1 MSKLIVTDTYYGIF
15 SALVEEVAKKEA
27 AGEKSIVFC
36 EEKVSLTAE
45 REIVKRLK
53 GTFNTDVYSFGKY
66 LRKKFDRK
74 KTLTKEGSAM
84 VIRKVLPN
92 VGLKRFGMTGDDFA
106 PAFFELTAQLKSASV
121 GVPELKTAASL
132 TKGILSD
139 KLEDICSIYS
149 AYEEYVKA
157 NEYDDQ
163 SSILSYLPQIIEND
177 EEIKTANVFIVGF
190 VGFTAQTRDIVCA
203 LIKNAKSVTAILTE
217 GKNRFAYVNETA
229 EAFEKMCAAV
239 GERAEKIRFQSTRGK
254 ESLAITEGIFN
265 PEYVAAI
272 TTDKIRL
279 TAEKNLWAEAIAVA
293 DNIRLLITERKC
305 RYREIAVAV
314 PDPSTYKNPLK
325 KAFELLEV
333 PYFIDE
339 KILPTEHPVVRVL
352 VDYADAY
359 RKNCERN
366 SLFSFIKNPLVTPDR
381 KFADE
386 FTDYVRECGIN
397 YGGIKRPFTV
407 APRRGDLQE
416 YEEHRKKV
424 VELFASFKPYDL
436 LQKLDAEARLSDFSV
451 KLKRLGRAVDAAVND
466 QAYEAVNGVLEQMRL
481 ILGDEPPAPAEF
493 KKIFLSGTS
502 ALELSV
508 IPQYND
514 AVFVGDYRQ
523 AALYEN
529 RYLFAVGLTDAVPAV
544 KEDVALLS
552 DSDISALS
560 EIKVMVEPKI
570 RVVNH
575 RARENMA
582 MALGSFGEGLFVSYP
597 QIGVGGAQNRPS
609 DAIVF
614 IKETFTT
621 KPFLKGDGY
630 LTRKRAVR
638 TFASDVGRF
647 ADGYDADMDAAATF
661 YNADRSSA
669 DAVLGWAAKEFKV
682 RLERNTRILT
692 DGITSPTA
700 LEEYHKCPYRSF
712 LTRGLRLKPKKEGKL
727 DSLSIGTLM
736 HDVFKNYIKGLSK
749 VTDKTTSDALCDS
762 AFDKVTS
769 SDEYAVFFNSA
780 ENLFTMSD
788 VKLECEKFCYKTFL
802 CFCSG
807 DFYTESADVEAEF
820 KEGGRYDAISLLN
833 GEVKI
838 SGKIDRVDV
847 CKNYYRVID
856 YKTGSSDVSDE
867 ALFAGVKL
875 QLYLYAAAVKNTLK
889 DKVLAGVYYLPI
901 ADEFSKKGKK
911 PTPMAVGKTL
921 NDKEALLAQDG
932 KFFDEGRSEFLPATV
947 DEKSVIK
954 QVADA
959 DVLAACVEYA
969 VAISEKA
976 ASRMKE
982 GVIVPSPTFDACK
995 YCEFSDMCGVP
1006 EQLQR
1011 DVAKVD
1017 DEVIAAAV
1025 RRNDE

>member
-1 MSKLIVTDTYYGIF
+1 MNKLITTDTYYGVF
-15 SALVEEVAKKEA
+15 SALVEEIAAKEA
-27 AGEKSIVFC
+27 AGERNVVFC

-53 GTFNTDVYSFGKY
+53 GTFNTDVYSFGKF
-66 LRKKFDRK
+66 LRKKFSRK
-74 KTLTKEGSAM
+74 RTLTKEGSAM
-84 VIRKVLPN
+84 VIRKVLPT
-92 VGLKRFGMTGDDFA
+92 VGLKRFGATSEDFA
-106 PAFFELTAQLKSASV
+106 SAFFELIAQLKSASV
-121 GVPELKTAASL
+121 GVSELKNAAYV

-139 KLEDICSIYS
+139 KLDDICSIYS
-149 AYEEYVKA
+149 AYEDYVSA

-177 EEIKTANVFIVGF
+177 EEIKSANVFIVGF
-190 VGFTAQTRDIVCA
+190 VGFTAQTRDIISA
-203 LIKNAKSVTAILTE
+203 LIKNAKSVTAVLT
-217 GKNRFAYVNETA
+217 GGDNRFAYVNETVKV
-229 EAFEKMCAAV
+229 FEKLCADV
-239 GERAEKIRFQSTRGK
+239 GKPAEKIRKQSARGK

-265 PEYVAAI
+265 PEYAAEI
-272 TTDKIRL
+272 DTDKIRF
-279 TAEKNLWAEAIAVA
+279 TAEKNVWAEAIAIA
-293 DNIRLLITERKC
+293 DNIRLLVAERGC

-314 PDPSTYKNPLK
+314 PDLATYKNPLK

-366 SLFSFIKNPLVTPDR
+366 ALFSFIKNPLVTPDR

-407 APRRGDLQE
+407 APVYGDLQP

-424 VELFASFKPYDL
+424 VELFARFEPYEL
-436 LQKLDAEARLSDFSV
+436 LQKLDVESRLAEFSV
-451 KLKRLGRAVDAAVND
+451 ELKRLDRAVDAAVND
-466 QAYEAVNGVLEQMRL
+466 QAYDAVRNVLEQMRL
-481 ILGDEPPAPAEF
+481 ILGDEAPSPVEF

-523 AALYEN
+523 SALYEN
-529 RYLFAVGLTDAVPAV
+529 RYLFAVGLTDAVPTV

-552 DSDISALS
+552 DADISALS

-575 RARENMA
+575 RTRENLA
-582 MALGSFGEGLFVSYP
+582 MALGSFRDGLFVSYP
-597 QIGVGGAQNRPS
+597 QVGAGGLQNRPS

-614 IKETFTT
+614 IKEVFTT
-621 KPFLKGDGY
+621 KPFIKGDGY
-630 LTRKRAVR
+630 LTRKRALR

-661 YNADRSSA
+661 YEADKKFA
-669 DAVLGWAAKEFKV
+669 DAVLGYAEKEFKV
-682 RLERNTRILT
+682 RLDKNTRILT

-712 LTRGLRLKPKKEGKL
+712 LTRGLKLKSKKEGKI
-727 DSLSIGTLM
+727 DSLSVGIFM
-736 HDVFKNYIKGLSK
+736 HDVFKRYIEKLSK
-749 VTDKTTSDALCDS
+749 VTDKATSDALCDS
-762 AFDKVTS
+762 AFDSVLS
-769 SDEYAVFFNSA
+769 RDEYAVFFNSA
-780 ENLFTMSD
+780 ENISTIND
-788 VKLECEKFCYKTFL
+788 VKAECEKFCYKTFL
-802 CFCSG
+802 CLSKG
-807 DFYTESADVEAEF
+807 DFYTETDDVEAEF

-847 CKNYYRVID
+847 YKNYYRVID
-856 YKTGSSDVSDE
+856 YKTGGYDVSDE

-889 DKVLAGVYYLPI
+889 DKVLAGAYYLPI
-901 ADEFSKKGKK
+901 ADEFVNKGKK
-911 PTPMAVGKTL
+911 PTPMAAGKTL
-921 NDKEALLAQDG
+921 NDKEALVAQDAD
-932 KFFDEGRSEFLPATV
+932 FFDEGKSDFLPATI
-947 DEKSVIK
+947 DKKSVIK
-954 QVADA
+954 QVVDE
-959 DVLAACVEYA
+959 DVLSACVEYA
-969 VAISEKA
+969 LAISEKA

-982 GVIVPSPTFDACK
+982 GVIVPSPSFDT
-995 YCEFSDMCGVP
+995 CEHCDFSDMCGVP
-1006 EQLQR
+1006 RQLQR
-1011 DVAKVD
+1011 DIAKVD
-1017 DEVIAAAV
+1017 EEVIAAAV
-1025 RRNDE
+1025 RREDE